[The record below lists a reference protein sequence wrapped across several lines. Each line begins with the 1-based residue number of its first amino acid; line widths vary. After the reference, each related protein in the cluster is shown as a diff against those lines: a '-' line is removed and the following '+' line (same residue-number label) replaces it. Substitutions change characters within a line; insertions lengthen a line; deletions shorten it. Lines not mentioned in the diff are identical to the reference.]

1 MRLRNAVFNLFRD
14 FISLFY
20 PRLCVICGELLV
32 ADEKHFCLECFLKLP
47 KTNYHSNPD
56 NRAIDRFAGKINLE
70 KGASFLYYDK
80 GGLTQKLI
88 AEIKYRDNRNLGVWI
103 GALLAKEWLSS
114 GFFHNIDYLIP
125 VPLHPKKER
134 KRGFNQA
141 EMIALGISQIT
152 GIRIN
157 TKNVVRR
164 KANATQTKKNL
175 FERWKN
181 TKGLFEAKD
190 IDFFN
195 NKHVL
200 IVDDVLTT
208 GSTLEAVAQSIL
220 KAKNIKLSIL
230 SLAIA

>member
-1 MRLRNAVFNLFRD
+1 MKPNSLLSN

-20 PRLCVICGELLV
+20 PKLCVICGDPLV
-32 ADEKHFCLECFLKLP
+32 AGESYFCLECFLKLP
-47 KTNYHSNPD
+47 KTNYHLSPD
-56 NRAIDRFAGKINLE
+56 NRATDRFAGKIPIST
-70 KGASFLYYDK
+70 GASWLYYDK
-80 GGLTQKLI
+80 GGISQKLI
-88 AEIKYRDNRNLGVWI
+88 SEIKYRDNRNLGEWM
-103 GALLAKEWLSS
+103 GALLAKDWLAS
-114 GFFHNIDYLIP
+114 GFFQRIDCLIP
-125 VPLHPKKER
+125 VPLHPSKEK
-134 KRGFNQA
+134 KRGFNQS

-157 TKNVVRR
+157 TKNVIR
-164 KANATQTKKNL
+164 KNASETQTKKSL

-181 TKGLFEAKD
+181 TKDLFEAKD
-190 IDFFN
+190 IDFFD

-220 KAKNIKLSIL
+220 KAKDVKISIL